1 MVLRVKLIVS
11 GVKTSVLRVKKSDL
25 RVKHWINDQMVLRVK
40 HLTLRINRA
49 KGAMWYCAY

>member
-11 GVKTSVLRVKKSDL
+11 RVKTSVLRVKKSDL